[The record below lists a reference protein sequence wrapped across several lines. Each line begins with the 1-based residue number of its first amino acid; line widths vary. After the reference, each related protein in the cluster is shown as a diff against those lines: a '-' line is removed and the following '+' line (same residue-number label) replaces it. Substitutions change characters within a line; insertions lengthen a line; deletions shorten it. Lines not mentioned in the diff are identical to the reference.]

1 MVEITYQMVLST
13 LQTLSLGV
21 GVIYYIM
28 TLQNTRRNQQ
38 ITLETRQAQLFSSIM
53 DRMDSVEWW
62 THYPTIRDA
71 PQDRTFDE
79 WEEIL
84 QDPIIDGGMGSILA
98 FLNHVG
104 WLVKKGLIDMETVE
118 ENIRAQVVR
127 VHEHM
132 TPYLEEYERRTGRPQ
147 TYTHLKYLYEHVKD
161 SYYQDTQA
169 IKT

>member
-28 TLQNTRRNQQ
+28 TLQNTRKNQQ
-38 ITLETRQAQLFSSIM
+38 LTLETRQAQLFSFLM
-53 DRMDSVEWW
+53 GRMDDVEWW
-62 THYPTIRDA
+62 THYGTIRDA
-71 PQDRTFDE
+71 KDRTYDE
-79 WEEIL
+79 WDEIL
-84 QDPIIDGGMGSILA
+84 QDPVNDGGISAILA

-104 WLVKKGLIDMETVE
+104 WLVKRDLIDMEMVK
-118 ENIRAQVVR
+118 ENFLEVVVT
-127 VHEHM
+127 VHERVM
-132 TPYLEEYERRTGRPQ
+132 PFLLEYERRSGRPQ

-161 SYYQDTQA
+161 SYYQYAQD